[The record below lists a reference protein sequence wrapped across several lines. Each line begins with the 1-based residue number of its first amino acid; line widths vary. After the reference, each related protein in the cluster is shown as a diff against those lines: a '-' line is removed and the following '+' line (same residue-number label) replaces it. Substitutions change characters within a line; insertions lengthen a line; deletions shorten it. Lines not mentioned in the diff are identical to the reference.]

1 MTGLDEPF
9 ELFKGFNEIFIV
21 VGLTILYLGF
31 AGITGM
37 TLFGT
42 ESGYI
47 LGVVYALIGM
57 GGVIALARYFTLKRR
72 MVAPSIA
79 LAIMFGFL
87 AGQLGIS
94 VSAMFDL
101 KAPQTLTA
109 TAATAALFL
118 SAYYLWFRVP
128 FTVALVALSVFATVF
143 GLATLGG
150 SFPETPT
157 DIFLLTADGPFAILT
172 FVLGLIDRFQPPRNR
187 LRTRPLHRRPE
198 GRQAR
203 RRHRAAQPL
212 AAPAAGRTCAKRS
225 AERTS

>member
-1 MTGLDEPF
+1 MTGVTRDDVRAAVASGTMTEAQAASLIVLAEERAGVRTHMTGLDEPF

-87 AGQLGIS
+87 AGQFGIS

-101 KAPQTLTA
+101 KAPQ
-109 TAATAALFL
+109 
-118 SAYYLWFRVP
+118 P
-128 FTVALVALSVFATVF
+128 
-143 GLATLGG
+143 
-150 SFPETPT
+150 
-157 DIFLLTADGPFAILT
+157 
-172 FVLGLIDRFQPPRNR
+172 
-187 LRTRPLHRRPE
+187 
-198 GRQAR
+198 
-203 RRHRAAQPL
+203 
-212 AAPAAGRTCAKRS
+212 
-225 AERTS
+225 